1 MAWYDL
7 FEYENSADTYIR
19 FEEQRRKDAEK
30 QQRIK
35 DYRNQYGL
43 DEYIRG
49 GSYGSQEQPTYGVD
63 SMKTRDEY
71 SYNKDTFFKNLK
83 EPDFSKTEKIKT
95 EKPKA
100 SFGTHLMIM
109 QATPLPKPMK
119 VYKYKTINI
128 EDGAEV
134 ITPQKEIEVCGE
146 NEHNFYYLTK
156 DGVKSVA
163 KNECSLQKI
172 DPDQLKEMYQTQ
184 MNKLAKK
191 IVQSDIG
198 KAVFKPAPEK
208 TNMQKTKEAINW
220 AGKQASEAGMTA
232 LAAAGEKLMAPFTW
246 VGDRLIESGGKTT
259 YATDKEYYEPVEI
272 QLKNGVPDK
281 EALKKIDKKTKMV
294 EKITP
299 WKRTKMLFGSIVE
312 LIEKSTEGYGSFTT
326 AGKMEKFGRK
336 KEGKPLKDEPYK
348 REYNYPPGF
357 SKETDALMQGKSK
370 EEVAAAR
377 EEDSKRFINA
387 VLDRPLDTKLD
398 KSETVGRV
406 AGEMGALVAEIM
418 ISHKITS
425 GSSAKGIMK
434 RLLDAGTSGSII
446 GFMDK
451 LRERDAEVVDTIR
464 NMAKESA
471 FFFAGGEA
479 SEKLG
484 GLVKGKSLGKKL
496 LKGGLESV
504 GFGAGG
510 TLGSWPFKDEDER
523 KLGNSVK
530 EMAFMIGVD
539 VGLKILTRGPGAISK
554 ALVEKLTKKAEGKFN
569 AKFAEKDITKLIE
582 TKPKKLEPT
591 ETLAK
596 KLESKAA
603 ATKSSRVM
611 TAEEA
616 KASKIFAKTG
626 VEGTATKRI
635 AKKAEE
641 KIETK
646 ATETLAKKLESKAA
660 ATKSS
665 RVMTA
670 EEVKKAGLVSKTGV
684 KRADLYP
691 KKLEPKAKAE
701 KSIRTES
708 QKKRISKVIEAK
720 ESKALSRTE
729 FEKKY
734 KLDTPIKKIPVKE
747 RTAEANKRY
756 KKLVNDIGGEIVKRE
771 GTKDIKQIFES
782 YDKKYKLTGEGQKVN
797 IKYTLSGDSRY
808 ARLETRGKT
817 TNILLNPEKSIYEQV
832 AGLRHEIEH
841 MLDKRAGYTKVTKK
855 VTGAKTIADYMSKP
869 GHHQKYKNFEI
880 EYLQNIYNKE
890 SGTKPIENVLA
901 QKEEMSAYGTGT
913 KFSKQKIKKTN
924 NQNFTEATN
933 LPVYI
938 EPKKTL
944 GQKVKDKFKQL
955 YTTGVNNRHGLDA
968 TGKYV
973 KYTSQNY
980 TRHHATAEYIT
991 IKKMVG
997 RDGKPIGKSVKD
1009 IVMAPKGLQAEW
1021 ESYLLHLNHMAGLKQ
1036 GKPVLG
1042 APGGGALPGS
1052 KTKEAIKK
1060 YETMYPEFKKQVKE
1074 VQQFFQDF
1082 GQEWLVDGGIIT
1094 QKEFD
1099 SMRFLNKNYVPKYRE
1114 LEKVMSLAKGLHIV
1128 GASKGIKKSVGGV
1141 DQLKPLTESIP
1152 QYVESIVRV
1161 VRKNQVHQEL
1171 ANAIANNPIEMQ
1183 KYAEFVDVSKI
1194 TNKTLK
1200 AKISSLLE
1208 KGDLDNKVM
1217 SLSET
1222 LIEDAA
1228 IKGRWAVAFDQGK
1241 PILMKINDESIWKA
1255 LKTMHKTEASG
1266 IEVLLD
1272 AINKNFSNKVKGVTT
1287 HYNPLFPIGN
1297 ICRDVPTGYI
1307 YGSNNN
1313 PITYT
1318 TNLFRAFGNVM
1329 KDTLKNF
1336 NIGKGSQNEL
1346 FQQYKG
1352 LGGPGSNITK
1362 IEEKLAENGWQKAV
1376 DTIFS
1381 TLNWFGS
1388 VTETVPR
1395 LAEFKYVMEKGMK
1408 KGKYE
1413 EQLIQ
1418 EALYKSG
1425 DITVNFSRGG
1435 TVSKQVEKVAIYT
1448 NAGIQGV
1455 DKFVRSMITE
1465 GVAKGNFAPIIK
1477 AFGVMTVP
1485 SLALHWMSSN
1495 IFDQDEYR
1503 AIPDYVK
1510 DNNYV
1515 VPVGD
1520 QTWLKIPKN
1529 REVGFIF
1536 STVFE
1541 RMLRYLDGEEDAFKN
1556 IGDAAKQTML
1566 NSISGYIEGGIFWP
1580 TLNIKG
1586 GGNKDFFGNSIEPE
1600 WMQGTR
1606 SKRYITKENTSYI
1619 SKKAGPLLEKLN
1631 LSPAQADYLIDSYLG
1646 WIGDVYLSFNERNK
1660 DIGLLERAQ
1669 KITHRTYQEY
1679 GQKATSEYYEKLES
1693 LDKQINDLEQNSG
1706 LYEYKQQLKDMD
1718 YSNKEIGERVKNHM
1732 SGVYYTLEDLKEERK
1747 KLKQDW
1753 KERSE

>member
-312 LIEKSTEGYGSFTT
+312 LIEKSTEGYESFTT

-418 ISHKITS
+418 IAHKITS

-554 ALVEKLTKKAEGKFN
+554 ALVEKLTKEAE
-569 AKFAEKDITKLIE
+569 EKIE
-582 TKPKKLEPT
+582 TKAT

-603 ATKSSRVM
+603 ATKSNRIM

-616 KASKIFAKTG
+616 KASKIFAKIG

-646 ATETLAKKLESKAA
+646 ATETLAQKLESKAA

-665 RVMTA
+665 RVMTPG
-670 EEVKKAGLVSKTGV
+670 EVKKAGLVSKTGV

-708 QKKRISKVIEAK
+708 QKKRISKVIESK

-734 KLDTPIKKIPVKE
+734 ELDTPIKKIPVKE
-747 RTAEANKRY
+747 RAAEANRRY
-756 KKLVNDIGGEIVKRE
+756 KVLVNDIGGKIVKRE

-782 YDKKYKLTGEGQKVN
+782 YNKKYKLTGKGQKVN

-880 EYLQNIYNKE
+880 EYLENIYNKE
-890 SGTKPIENVLA
+890 AGIKPIENVLA

-924 NQNFTEATN
+924 NQQITTATN
-933 LPVYI
+933 LPEYI
-938 EPKKTL
+938 EPAKTT
-944 GQKVKDKFKQL
+944 GQKIKDYFKRQ
-955 YTTGVNNRHGLDA
+955 YTYWINSRQGLDE

-980 TRHHATAEYIT
+980 TRHHATAEHIVT
-991 IKKMVG
+991 ENMVG
-997 RDGKPIGKSVKD
+997 RDGKVIGKSVKD
-1009 IVMAPKGLQAEW
+1009 IIVAPKGLQAEW
-1021 ESYLLHLNHMAGLKQ
+1021 ESYILHLNHMAGLAQ

-1042 APGGGALPGS
+1042 APGGGALSGPE
-1052 KTKEAIKK
+1052 TKKIIAEYEAR
-1060 YETMYPEFKKQVKE
+1060 YPEFKTQMKE

-1082 GQEWLVDGGIIT
+1082 GQEWLVDSGIIT
-1094 QKEFD
+1094 QKEFN

-1152 QYVESIVRV
+1152 QYVEGIVKV

-1171 ANAIANNPIEMQ
+1171 ANAIAINPIEMQ
-1183 KYAEFVDVSKI
+1183 KYAQFVNVNKI

-1200 AKISSLLE
+1200 TKISGLLS

-1222 LIEDAA
+1222 LIEDSA
-1228 IKGRWAVAFDQGK
+1228 IKGRWAVAFDKGN
-1241 PILMKINDESIWKA
+1241 PILMKINDESLWKA

-1266 IEVLLD
+1266 VEVLLNT
-1272 AINKNFSNKVKGVTT
+1272 INKHASNKVKGLIT
-1287 HYNPLFPIGN
+1287 HYNPLFAISN
-1297 ICRDVPTGYI
+1297 VCRDVPSGYI

-1362 IEEKLAENGWQKAV
+1362 IEEGLSKGGWQKTV

-1381 TLNWFGS
+1381 TLNWFGYVS
-1388 VTETVPR
+1388 ETVPR
-1395 LAEFKYVMEKGMK
+1395 LAEFKYVMEKGIK
-1408 KGKYE
+1408 KGNYSE
-1413 EQLIQ
+1413 RLIE

-1435 TVSKQVEKVAIYT
+1435 TIAKEVDKLAIYT
-1448 NAGIQGV
+1448 NAGIQGAN
-1455 DKFVRSMITE
+1455 KFTRAMITE
-1465 GVAKGNFAPIIK
+1465 GVAKGNFSTVIK
-1477 AFGVMTVP
+1477 SFGVMTVP

-1520 QTWLKIPKN
+1520 ETWLKIPKN
-1529 REVGFIF
+1529 REAAFIF

-1541 RMLRYLDGEEDAFKN
+1541 RMLRYLDGDEDAFKN
-1556 IGDAAKQTML
+1556 LDEAAKQTL
-1566 NSISGYIEGGIFWP
+1566 VGSITSWTEGGTAWP
-1580 TLNIKG
+1580 LWNIKG

-1619 SKKAGPLLEKLN
+1619 SKKVGPLLEKLN

-1646 WIGDVYLSFNERNK
+1646 WIGDVYLSFNPRNEGLGAK
-1660 DIGLLERAQ
+1660 DRFI

>member
-19 FEEQRRKDAEK
+19 FEEQRRKDAER

-63 SMKTRDEY
+63 SMKTRDDY
-71 SYNKDTFFKNLK
+71 SYNKETFFKNLK

-198 KAVFKPAPEK
+198 EAVFKPAPEK

-246 VGDRLIESGGKTT
+246 VTDRLVESGGKTT
-259 YATDKEYYEPVEI
+259 YATDKEYYEPIEI

-281 EALKKIDKKTKMV
+281 EALKKVDEKAKMV

-312 LIEKSTEGYGSFTT
+312 LIEQSTEGNKSFTT
-326 AGKMEKFGRK
+326 AGQMEKFRRK
-336 KEGKPLKDEPYK
+336 KEGKSLKDEPYK

-370 EEVAAAR
+370 EEVSAAR

-418 ISHKITS
+418 IAHKITS

-504 GFGAGG
+504 GFGVGG

-554 ALVEKLTKKAEGKFN
+554 ALVEKLTKE
-569 AKFAEKDITKLIE
+569 
-582 TKPKKLEPT
+582 
-591 ETLAK
+591 
-596 KLESKAA
+596 
-603 ATKSSRVM
+603 
-611 TAEEA
+611 
-616 KASKIFAKTG
+616 
-626 VEGTATKRI
+626 
-635 AKKAEE
+635 AEE

-665 RVMTA
+665 RIMTA
-670 EEVKKAGLVSKTGV
+670 EEAKASKIFTKTGVEETATKRIEGKIKTKTTKTLAQKLETKAKEAETKSSRIMTLEEVKKAKLVSGTGIKRGTLYSKTENT
-684 KRADLYP
+684 KSI
-691 KKLEPKAKAE
+691 AKD
-701 KSIRTES
+701 KIRTEP
-708 QKKRISKVIEAK
+708 QKKGISKVIEAK
-720 ESKALSRTE
+720 KAKTLSTTESKSIDKR
-729 FEKKY
+729 Y
-734 KLDTPIKKIPVKE
+734 GLDTPLKEIPVKE
-747 RTAEANKRY
+747 RATEANKRY
-756 KKLVNDIGGEIVKRE
+756 KKMVNDIGNKIIKKQK
-771 GTKDIKQIFES
+771 TKDIKSIFEA
-782 YDKKYKLTGEGQKVN
+782 YNKKYKLISEGQKVN
-797 IKYTLSGDSRY
+797 IKYSLSGDSRY

-817 TNILLNPEKSIYEQV
+817 INILLNPEKTAPEQV

-841 MLDKRAGYTKVTKK
+841 MLDKQVGYKKITGKITKP
-855 VTGAKTIADYMSKP
+855 KTIGEYMSKP

-880 EYLQNIYNKE
+880 EYLKKISE
-890 SGTKPIENVLA
+890 SESKPIKNVLA
-901 QKEEMSAYGTGT
+901 EREEMSAYDSGT
-913 KFSKQKIKKTN
+913 KFKDTQIKKTN

-944 GQKVKDKFKQL
+944 GQKIKDKFKQL
-955 YTTGVNNRHGLDA
+955 YTAGVNNRHGLDA

-1099 SMRFLNKNYVPKYRE
+1099 SMRFINKNYVPKYRE

-1200 AKISSLLE
+1200 AKINSLLE

-1228 IKGRWAVAFDQGK
+1228 IKGRWAVTFDKGNA
-1241 PILMKINDESIWKA
+1241 ILMKINDESIWKA

-1272 AINKNFSNKVKGVTT
+1272 AINKNFSNKVKGATT

-1297 ICRDVPTGYI
+1297 ICRDIPTGYI

-1336 NIGKGSQNEL
+1336 KIGKGSQNEL

-1362 IEEKLAENGWQKAV
+1362 IEEKLAENGWQKTV

-1520 QTWLKIPKN
+1520 ETWLKIPKN
-1529 REVGFIF
+1529 REAGFIF

-1541 RMLRYLDGEEDAFKN
+1541 RIFRYLDGEEDAFKN
-1556 IGDAAKQTML
+1556 IGDSAKQTML
-1566 NSISGYIEGGIFWP
+1566 SSISGYIEGGIFWP

-1606 SKRYITKENTSYI
+1606 SKRYITKEDTAYI
-1619 SKKAGPLLEKLN
+1619 SKKVGPLLEKIN

-1660 DIGLLERAQ
+1660 DIGLWERLQ
-1669 KITHRTYQEY
+1669 KITHRTYKEY
-1679 GQKATSEYYEKLES
+1679 GQKATQEYYEQLES
-1693 LDKQINDLEQNSG
+1693 LDKQINDLQQESG
-1706 LYEYKQQLKDMD
+1706 IDKYKKELKEME

-1732 SGVYYTLEDLKEERK
+1732 SGAYYTLEDLKEKRK
-1747 KLKQDW
+1747 KLK
-1753 KERSE
+1753 KEREEGVY